1 MVTRNNRI
9 RWGRLTAEAAAI
21 VGSILLAFAI
31 DAWWD
36 DRRDRIDERSYLSSL
51 RRELAESIEIAN
63 QSIEAREIA
72 IAAHESLV
80 AQVQGAPR
88 GTVGDLY
95 LWVSSVS
102 LPIQYIPPRSAF
114 NDTVASGGV
123 LLIQSDDIRLAL
135 AGFDQGLRHLQ
146 LIDSAS
152 WAVWE
157 ERLQPL
163 LEGRIP
169 RVERLRQGLR
179 AQWTDDVPFG
189 KSPHTAD
196 FDGLLADPRFEDML
210 AERWLRLQNGLDGIE
225 RLRKHAEDLVRLIDI
240 ELQLK

>member
-1 MVTRNNRI
+1 MTSIEKGYLKRI
-9 RWGRLTAEAAAI
+9 TIEGVAI
-21 VGSILLAFAI
+21 VASILLAFAI
-31 DAWWD
+31 DAWWE
-36 DRRDRIDERSYLSSL
+36 DRRDRIDERSYLASL
-51 RRELAESIEIAN
+51 RQELTESIEVAN
-63 QSIEAREIA
+63 QSIESRVIA

-80 AQVQGAPR
+80 AQIQGAPR
-88 GTVGDLY
+88 ASIGDLY

-123 LLIQSDDIRLAL
+123 LLIQSDELRLAL
-135 AGFDQGLRHLQ
+135 AEFDQGLRHLQ
-146 LIDSAS
+146 RIDSAS

-163 LEGRIP
+163 LEGRVP

-179 AQWTDDVPFG
+179 AKWTDDVPFG
-189 KSPHTAD
+189 NSPHAAD
-196 FDGLLADPRFEDML
+196 FDGVLADPRFEDML

-225 RLRKHAEDLVRLIDI
+225 RLGKHAANLVRLIDI
-240 ELQLK
+240 ELQSK